1 MEPRTFVY
9 VLVAVVVTGAGGIF
23 MNSFTMESTKNDL
36 RLARAQLTSER
47 NALQTAKDSIALD
60 ESKLSDLNS
69 RRSEADGSNSSI
81 PDMEEEIAKLQ
92 KKVEAAKANWAS
104 ELESM
109 QAAIQ
114 EVRSAAKGT
123 ILPEITLRI
132 GAPLK
137 DCTIIGYKEEMLS
150 VSHETGTARLTAEQL
165 PAELVD
171 RFKIGWVPTLQISE
185 EGTAESNGGTKPKP
199 NAIEPI
205 PEPPSLTEAVPPP
218 TLGNVAKFEIEQRQK
233 NIETL
238 RVKIQAASN
247 ESFRQSQIAAEAQR
261 KYSNARIQGRSS
273 SQSVIADR
281 AAEAAQNLQRKIRE
295 MEAQISR
302 LDREISNLLLK

>member
-81 PDMEEEIAKLQ
+81 PEMEAEIVKLQ
-92 KKVEAAKANWAS
+92 KKIEAAKAKWAS
-104 ELESM
+104 EQESM
-109 QAAIQ
+109 QTAIQ
-114 EVRSAAKGT
+114 EVRAAAKGT
-123 ILPEITLRI
+123 ILPEITLRV
-132 GAPLK
+132 GPPLK

-150 VSHETGTARLTAEQL
+150 VSHETGTARLTVEQL

-171 RFKIGWVPTLQISE
+171 RFRIGWVPTLQISG
-185 EGTAESNGGTKPKP
+185 EGTAESNGGTKPMQ
-199 NAIEPI
+199 NAFEPI
-205 PEPPSLTEAVPPP
+205 PEPPSLTEPTLPP
-218 TLGNVAKFEIEQRQK
+218 TLGNVAKFEIGQRRK
-233 NIETL
+233 TIETL
-238 RVKIQAASN
+238 RARIQAALN
-247 ESFRQSQIAAEAQR
+247 ESSRQSQLAAEAQR
-261 KYSNARIQGRSS
+261 KYRDARFQGRSS
-273 SQSVIADR
+273 SQSAIADK
-281 AAEAAQNLQRKIRE
+281 AAEAAQTLQQQARE
-295 MEAQISR
+295 MGAQISR
-302 LDREISNLLLK
+302 LEREISDLLLK